1 MLVACTVQ
9 PWRILAFEIWQYF
22 AKNPRKSPI
31 LKRDL
36 RKIEPKKLEK
46 IKNIKFAQEPHGL
59 NGV

>member
-22 AKNPRKSPI
+22 AKNSRKSPI

-36 RKIEPKKLEK
+36 RKIEQKKFDK
-46 IKNIKFAQEPHGL
+46 VKNIKFALETHGR
-59 NGV
+59 NGI